1 MNKNYLS
8 LFVIMGVL
16 ITGTIPG
23 QQIALADGDELK
35 VEIEIK
41 DGISEVEVE
50 FNDDEYEFQLATS
63 DIDEILKITSIRT
76 GIPVDLLE
84 DAMELEVKEEFDERH
99 EDDDDDREEDH
110 DDERD
115 EDHDDRDEHDAD
127 DFETVELELRA
138 STLGNSSEVKIELEF
153 VTDTTDSDLLID
165 EILEN
170 FHVSQKEAEDYLKIQ
185 AEDDDRLEDKFTVEI
200 ERDDG
205 AIEVEIELRYVLDS
219 TDRDE
224 IIASIVEESK
234 LDRELLVDIIE
245 TDDISDDSFGIV
257 DDSDS
262 FSDDSELIELKEE
275 NKELREENQS
285 LREEIKDLKEQLANL
300 NQVLMEQ
307 INVIMNTLA
316 ALKS

>member
-1 MNKNYLS
+1 
-8 LFVIMGVL
+8 MGVL

-153 VTDTTDSDLLID
+153 VTHTTDSDLLVD

-170 FHVSQKEAEDYLKIQ
+170 FLVTQEEAEDLLKIQ
-185 AEDDDRLEDKFTVEI
+185 DEDDELEEEFTVEI
-200 ERDDG
+200 ETKDG
-205 AIEVEIELRYVLDS
+205 ITEVEVELQYILDS

-224 IIASIVEESK
+224 IIASIVESSQLDMDVLLDAIDSSEES
-234 LDRELLVDIIE
+234 DNSFDV
-245 TDDISDDSFGIV
+245 ISDDSESTS
-257 DDSDS
+257 DSDS
-262 FSDDSELIELKEE
+262 DRIADNSELEA
-275 NKELREENQS
+275 LREENEA
-285 LREEIKDLKEQLANL
+285 LRQENQLLYEEIEALQEELANL
-300 NQVLMEQ
+300 NQVLIEQ
-307 INVIMNTLA
+307 IRVIMDTLA
-316 ALKS
+316 ALRS